1 MKTFLIICAVTMGVL
16 FAAYAGFVWYVY
28 DWILSNVML

>member
-1 MKTFLIICAVTMGVL
+1 MKTFLIICAVVTGLSV
-16 FAAYAGFVWYVY
+16 AAWCGYVWYVY